1 MTNQPK
7 WVKPFEKYLG
17 LDLIETESFGSMCV
31 YNVVSP
37 TGVVLF
43 QVGGHTEDRKIG
55 LVTGAQFCNWEKA
68 PDGWLPNVPLY
79 SRSVPRYP

>member
-7 WVKPFEKYLG
+7 WVKPFETYLG
-17 LDLIETESFGSMCV
+17 LDLIETESLGHIRN

-43 QVGGHTEDRKIG
+43 QVGGHLEDQKIG
-55 LVTGAQFCNWEKA
+55 CVTRAQFCNWEKA
-68 PDGWLPNVPLY
+68 PAGWLPNVPVITD
-79 SRSVPRYP
+79 R